1 MNKKT
6 IGQFI
11 AVLRKANGMTQ
22 QELADKLGVSNK
34 AVSRWERDECAPDL
48 SVIPVIA
55 ELFDVTCDELLKGE
69 RIINEETS
77 DKVNV
82 KTTKQVKHL
91 LKKALS
97 KFKNM
102 ILISIGIA
110 VAGYIVM
117 LGVSYGFFR
126 PDIGFP
132 IMLLFEVVAVIM
144 TAIFLNKA
152 KENCNDNDIF
162 EDMEQVQINNYN
174 SVIGKYSFG
183 SLYVALTAV
192 IFSIPLVM
200 TKSMYIQAVLSKVS
214 YLPLVL
220 LSSIVLGAVYF
231 LIKSPIEKLLSGV
244 KTESGFRDK
253 KELVIM
259 NVIQIGSLLLL
270 LICGYVEFY
279 LEVNY
284 ELSPIIV
291 VIVSIA
297 FLIINIA
304 AYVVF
309 LIKFKEKRNVLAVSG
324 ARNVLLIIP
333 TVMAGSGVTLIV
345 SSNISMYLDWGNVF
359 GAILV
364 ALALFVI
371 ARIVQIR
378 VDFKGK

>member
-48 SVIPVIA
+48 SVIPVVA

-69 RIINEETS
+69 RIINEETT

-91 LKKALS
+91 LKTALS

-102 ILISIGIA
+102 ILIAIGIA
-110 VAGYIVM
+110 VSGYIVM

-144 TAIFLNKA
+144 TVIFLNKA
-152 KENCNDNDIF
+152 KENRNDNDIF
-162 EDMEQVQINNYN
+162 EDMEQAQIDNYN
-174 SVIGKYSFG
+174 NVIGKYSFG

-192 IFSIPLVM
+192 IVSIPLVM
-200 TKSMYIQAVLSKVS
+200 TKSMYIQAVLSRVS
-214 YLPLVL
+214 YLPLVVII
-220 LSSIVLGAVYF
+220 SIVLGAVYF
-231 LIKSPIEKLLSGV
+231 LIKSPVEKLLSGV
-244 KTESGFRDK
+244 KTESGFSNK
-253 KELVIM
+253 KELIIM

-270 LICGYVEFY
+270 LIWGYVEFY
-279 LEVNY
+279 LEINY
-284 ELSPIIV
+284 ELSSVILSIV
-291 VIVSIA
+291 AIA
-297 FLIINIA
+297 LLLVNMV

-309 LIKFKEKRNVLAVSG
+309 LIRFKEKRNVLVVSG

-333 TVMAGSGVTLIV
+333 TLIAGSSVTLI
-345 SSNISMYLDWGNVF
+345 SSSTISIYLDEGKVF
-359 GAILV
+359 EAIL
-364 ALALFVI
+364 LTLGLFVI